1 MKVVVVAN
9 AKGGVGKTTLAIN
22 LAIRA
27 ACGEIPEV
35 DPSKS
40 ILICDMDAQQNT
52 SQTLLQMEKAGANDY
67 LLPPLHPDYNPEE
80 DFDWDGRCSSTDI
93 YYDNDVVPYPTVF
106 SRLDV
111 LPANGDHLELFQNLT
126 KNVTDASLLDQI
138 CDHFKKFVED
148 EAVAEEY
155 DMIVFD
161 TPPGKNFITIPVFR
175 AASDVL
181 MPFKPEGFS
190 VEGLAKMKASIEKE
204 NEYRDAP
211 IKISGMI
218 PNLVKYNNKHRDTL
232 SGLEHNT
239 EVSPLLWHTTLHDRV
254 AFVLDNMPL
263 SESNFRF
270 GDPKAEEEMAAV
282 IQQFRHEVYGTP
294 ITVERSQEEPE
305 QDEKEKEKEQQSISE
320 HVVG

>member
-35 DPSKS
+35 DPSKN

-93 YYDNDVVPYPTVF
+93 YYDRDVVPYPTVF

-126 KNVTDASLLDQI
+126 KNVTEGTLLDQI
-138 CDHFKKFVED
+138 
-148 EAVAEEY
+148 
-155 DMIVFD
+155 
-161 TPPGKNFITIPVFR
+161 
-175 AASDVL
+175 
-181 MPFKPEGFS
+181 
-190 VEGLAKMKASIEKE
+190 
-204 NEYRDAP
+204 
-211 IKISGMI
+211 
-218 PNLVKYNNKHRDTL
+218 
-232 SGLEHNT
+232 
-239 EVSPLLWHTTLHDRV
+239 
-254 AFVLDNMPL
+254 
-263 SESNFRF
+263 
-270 GDPKAEEEMAAV
+270 
-282 IQQFRHEVYGTP
+282 
-294 ITVERSQEEPE
+294 
-305 QDEKEKEKEQQSISE
+305 
-320 HVVG
+320 

>member
-35 DPSKS
+35 DPAKNV
-40 ILICDMDAQQNT
+40 LICDMDAQQNT
-52 SQTLLQMEKAGANDY
+52 SQTLLRMDTAGANDY
-67 LLPPLHPDYNPEE
+67 LLPPLHPDYDPEE

-93 YYDNDVVPYPTVF
+93 YYDRDVVPYPSVF

-126 KNVTDASLLDQI
+126 KNVQDGDLLEQI
-138 CDHFKKFVED
+138 CNHFKKFVTSED
-148 EAVAEEY
+148 VAEEY
-155 DMIVFD
+155 DLIIFD

-175 AASDVL
+175 AASDIL

-190 VEGLAKMKASIEKE
+190 VEGLAKMKASIERE
-204 NEYRDAP
+204 NEYRDTP
-211 IKISGMI
+211 VKISGMI
-218 PNLVKYNNKHRDTL
+218 PNLVKHNNKHRDTL
-232 SGLEHNT
+232 YGLGHNA
-239 EVSPLLWHTTLHDRV
+239 EVSPLLWDTPLHDRV

-263 SESNFRF
+263 SETNFKYA
-270 GDPKAEEEMAAV
+270 DAKAEEEMTALVDRFRAQVYDTDILLGAA
-282 IQQFRHEVYGTP
+282 G
-294 ITVERSQEEPE
+294 
-305 QDEKEKEKEQQSISE
+305 
-320 HVVG
+320 